1 MNKCIMCGAEV
12 FKDIGYVTD
21 GKIFVCD
28 RCAESH
34 SLTRIMTRIEN
45 SGCESNLKS
54 CYSAPIEN
62 GLVNQTESDEFP
74 KPQGHISDCPFL
86 PCDNCQFYYGEIDS
100 CMVGEYR
107 YTPTDE
113 ERKKLVAAYG
123 EEGADD
129 FFKPSFG
136 DDITKEIA
144 EDIFIMSPSDFI
156 SKYADNESAII
167 AYNGYN
173 SDSITGEFLVN
184 KELEHDLEN
193 MSEEDFTSKYCDS
206 PSALEQ
212 WLESHGSETSNS
224 V

>member
-34 SLTRIMTRIEN
+34 SLTRIITRIEN
-45 SGCESNLKS
+45 SGCDSNLKS
-54 CYSAPIEN
+54 CYSASIN
-62 GLVNQTESDEFP
+62 TGLVDQT
-74 KPQGHISDCPFL
+74 KPQGYIPDCPFH
-86 PCDNCQFYYGEIDS
+86 PCDTCHFYYGEIDS

-113 ERKKLVAAYG
+113 EREKLIAVYG
-123 EEGADD
+123 EARAND

-136 DDITKEIA
+136 GDITKEIA
-144 EDIFIMSPSDFI
+144 NDIFSMPSAEFL
-156 SKYADNESAII
+156 SKYSDTDSALV
-167 AYNGYN
+167 AYKNYNGEN
-173 SDSITGEFLVN
+173 SLDSVRN
-184 KELEHDLEN
+184 DVPSV
-193 MSEEDFTSKYCDS
+193 SEEDFVSNCIDNPDEQHSDS
-206 PSALEQ
+206 
-212 WLESHGSETSNS
+212 